1 MARPILTSFALATQ
15 LLILASLCPI
25 HAQSGRRL
33 PRSQPTTSGAVTTSE
48 SENHPKSVKE
58 FGARKLTHQVKL
70 LVGRRLTSRRL
81 PSEDTIYTSFIQ
93 RLNEFTNVTGTTIGE
108 VKRQQAILRARAES
122 ESLVVLLQFEIDT
135 IQDGKL
141 VLKSTDLQVKYYVY
155 APATGKLMTEGKVYY
170 QSIGGGG
177 ARSDNWPSGPPIRIT
192 AEATGLEAAERLHD
206 WLLLGAPTKGKQ

>member
-15 LLILASLCPI
+15 LMVLASLCPVQ
-25 HAQSGRRL
+25 AQSGRRL
-33 PRSQPTTSGAVTTSE
+33 PRSRPTTSTGTASE
-48 SENHPKSVKE
+48 SENTPKTNNES
-58 FGARKLTHQVKL
+58 GARKLKHQVKL
-70 LVGRRLTSRRL
+70 LVGRRLTSRHL

-108 VKRQQAILRARAES
+108 VKREQAIKRARAES
-122 ESLVVLLQFEIDT
+122 GSLVVLLQFEIDT

-155 APATGKLMTEGKVYY
+155 APATGKLMTEGKIYY

-177 ARSDNWPSGPPIRIT
+177 ARSDNWPSGPPIKIT
-192 AEATGLEAAERLHD
+192 AEATGLEVAERLHD
-206 WLLLGAPTKGKQ
+206 WLLLRSPTKSKQ